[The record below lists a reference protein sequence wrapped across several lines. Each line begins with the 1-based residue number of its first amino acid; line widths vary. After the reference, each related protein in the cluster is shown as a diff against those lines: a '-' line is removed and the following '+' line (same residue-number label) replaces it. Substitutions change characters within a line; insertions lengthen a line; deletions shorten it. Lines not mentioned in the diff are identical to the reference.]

1 MESLG
6 TGAERVKVLLPFYLF
21 TFKKAF
27 LPFYLFNVRNQD
39 ILINLPIVLTSRES
53 ERNRHQCSRSE
64 LTLGNV
70 AEHCRSI
77 LVLVLAAHLLE
88 DDVAFHHLAV
98 LTLLTLYSERL
109 ALLHYSHK
117 HSVHNL

>member
-6 TGAERVKVLLPFYLF
+6 TGAERVKVLLLFYLF

-27 LPFYLFNVRNQD
+27 LPFYFFNIRNQD
-39 ILINLPIVLTSRES
+39 VLVNLTIVLSGRES

-64 LTLGNV
+64 LALGHI
-70 AEHCRSI
+70 AQHSRSI

-88 DDVAFHHLAV
+88 DDVAFHHLTV
-98 LTLLTLYSERL
+98 LTLLTLYSESL